1 MTESTDDTFAGF
13 RIWAGFAMMCLGM
26 FMAILDI
33 QIVAT
38 SLPTIQAALHIGIDE
53 MSWVQTAYLVAE
65 IIAIPMTGL
74 LTRAFSMRWLFVLAV
89 AVFTVAS
96 AGCAASQ
103 SFPMLIGFR
112 VLQGFAGGTLI
123 PAVFSAV
130 FLLFPARGQATATTI
145 AGVVAVFAPT
155 VGPIVG
161 GWLTETYSWHWLFL
175 INIVPGLLATV
186 GAVYLLPRDRM
197 ALRHL
202 RRLDIAALVTMAAA
216 LAALEIGLKEAPTRG
231 WTSVPVASLLLI
243 AALGSAVFV
252 RKTLKSPEP
261 VVALRIVRD
270 RNFAIGCCLSFVL
283 GIGLFGSVY
292 LMPFFLGLVRGHGA
306 LEIGKITLVTG
317 VAQLAAA
324 PLAVALERRLDARLL
339 SAFGFALFA
348 LGIGLSARQTTET
361 DFAEMLVPQAIRG
374 VAIMFC
380 ILPPTRMALGRL
392 SPDLVA
398 DGSGLFN
405 LMRNIGGAVGLALID
420 TVIFSR
426 SPVHAASIVSA
437 LQAGNVDTAR
447 MLGIP
452 VNLFLMQVGRP
463 VSPET
468 VAALRPMVERAA
480 LADAINDAWMLVALI
495 TVAALLLLPF
505 ARQAKSVLSNSRN
518 ERATLSH
525 SEDG

>member
-1 MTESTDDTFAGF
+1 MTESTNDTFAGI
-13 RIWAGFAMMCLGM
+13 RVWAGFSMMCLGM

-38 SLPTIQAALHIGIDE
+38 SLPTIQTALDIGIDE

-89 AVFTVAS
+89 VVFTAAS
-96 AGCAASQ
+96 VGCAASQ
-103 SFPMLIGFR
+103 SFPALIAFR
-112 VLQGFAGGTLI
+112 VVQGFAGGTLI

-130 FLLFPARGQATATTI
+130 FLLFPARGQAAATTI

-161 GWLTETYSWHWLFL
+161 GWLTQTYSWHWLFL
-175 INIVPGLLATV
+175 INVAPGVLAAIGGV
-186 GAVYLLPRDRM
+186 FLLPRDRM
-197 ALRHL
+197 GLQHL
-202 RRLDIAALVTMAAA
+202 RLLDITALVTMAIA
-216 LAALEIGLKEAPTRG
+216 LAALEIGLKEAPGRG
-231 WTSVPVASLLLI
+231 WSSMPVASLLLTSVV
-243 AALGSAVFV
+243 GSVVFI
-252 RKTLKSPEP
+252 RKTLRSPEP
-261 VVALRIVRD
+261 IVALRIFRD
-270 RNFAIGCCLSFVL
+270 RNFAIGCCLSFAL

-317 VAQLAAA
+317 IAQLAAA
-324 PLAVALERRLDARLL
+324 PLAVMLERRLDARLL

-361 DFAEMLVPQAIRG
+361 DFAEMLVPQVIRG
-374 VAIMFC
+374 AAIMFC

-405 LMRNIGGAVGLALID
+405 LMRNVGGAVGLALID

-426 SPVHAASIVSA
+426 SPVHADAIVAA

-480 LADAINDAWMLVALI
+480 LTDAINDAWLLVALI
-495 TVAALLLLPF
+495 TVAALVLLPL
-505 ARQAKSVLSNSRN
+505 ARPHATASSTSNS
-518 ERATLSH
+518 
-525 SEDG
+525 